1 MATYRRQV
9 VLIRNGLRARGLS
22 AIRVGTVDDYQGQ
35 EERIIFLSTV
45 VTTPK
50 TLQAVDPEVGFL
62 NNPRRFNVAISRA
75 KALNVIVGHPLVLLQ
90 NPLWHELL
98 RECVRRDA
106 YRGAG
111 SEHLPSWARGTAA
124 SKSYNNHDYD
134 ALEDAN
140 DFDAIA
146 EAIAR
151 TAELSLLGVGATDAL
166 GDAEVSGFDDF
177 GDEPAW
183 RVSI

>member
-1 MATYRRQV
+1 
-9 VLIRNGLRARGLS
+9 
-22 AIRVGTVDDYQGQ
+22 
-35 EERIIFLSTV
+35 
-45 VTTPK
+45 
-50 TLQAVDPEVGFL
+50 
-62 NNPRRFNVAISRA
+62 
-75 KALNVIVGHPLVLLQ
+75 
-90 NPLWHELL
+90 
-98 RECVRRDA
+98 
-106 YRGAG
+106 
-111 SEHLPSWARGTAA
+111 LPSWARGTAA

-134 ALEDAN
+134 ALGFTDDLALEDAN

-166 GDAEVSGFDDF
+166 GDADVFSFDDF